1 MGIQWEDGA
10 RMDRTSKLW
19 RGFTLIELLVVIAI
33 IAILMAILMP
43 SLTRAREQGKRMVCM
58 NNTKTL
64 ALGWMIYCEEHAGNM
79 PKGDANDT
87 TGWILNLG
95 ANKPVEAPRETQLEA
110 IRRGQLFKYVPD
122 LKVYRCPVAK
132 KHEMRTYS
140 CTHAMNGARR
150 ADGRSFDGGPLLRN
164 MYKIK
169 QPAMRFVFI
178 DDFGEDWDAAW
189 AVCWS
194 RPSWWNPV
202 PARHGAGTTLA
213 MADGHS
219 EWWAWKDQRTI
230 ELMEKWDWDRLG
242 DNLQIQQQG
251 NPDLMLIQK
260 AAWGELGYTYQP

>member
-1 MGIQWEDGA
+1 
-10 RMDRTSKLW
+10 
-19 RGFTLIELLVVIAI
+19 
-33 IAILMAILMP
+33 
-43 SLTRAREQGKRMVCM
+43 
-58 NNTKTL
+58 
-64 ALGWMIYCEEHAGNM
+64 
-79 PKGDANDT
+79 
-87 TGWILNLG
+87 
-95 ANKPVEAPRETQLEA
+95 
-110 IRRGQLFKYVPD
+110 
-122 LKVYRCPVAK
+122 
-132 KHEMRTYS
+132 
-140 CTHAMNGARR
+140 MNGSQDAG
-150 ADGRSFDGGPLLRN
+150 GRSFDGGPVLKN

-169 QPAMRFVFI
+169 QPATRFVFI

-260 AAWGELGYTYQP
+260 AAWGESGLHVPALILSYPQRVAAGCVIDGGQLSPAGVGCSCRPIRGPAGCRWRRATWTWATSYSAKARIRRNWASASRGAANGNQATWCACRLWNCCCST